1 MQNDQQIHSA
11 SFAYLLGKL
20 DSDMRDQL
28 REALLQSGEQKYI
41 DLAGQVH
48 DRGDESVA
56 DELTDVGNAL
66 IDRYVRELREIEAA
80 RARLARGELDRC
92 ADCGDAIGFA
102 RLTANPLA
110 VRCIECE
117 RRHDHTHAHAATP
130 RM

>member
-80 RARLARGELDRC
+80 RARLALGELDRC
-92 ADCGDAIGFA
+92 AECGGEIGFA
-102 RLTANPLA
+102 RLTANPVA
-110 VRCIECE
+110 VRCIECQW
-117 RRHDHTHAHAATP
+117 RFDKTHAHEAAP